1 MPGNINTQYF
11 QSDVLKPA
19 AVAWAESMSYFQYG
33 SLLDL
38 LDIFPTQW
46 HIHNASDTESM

>member
-19 AVAWAESMSYFQYG
+19 AVAWAESMSII
-33 SLLDL
+33 
-38 LDIFPTQW
+38 IFNGYNW
-46 HIHNASDTESM
+46 LHKFIL